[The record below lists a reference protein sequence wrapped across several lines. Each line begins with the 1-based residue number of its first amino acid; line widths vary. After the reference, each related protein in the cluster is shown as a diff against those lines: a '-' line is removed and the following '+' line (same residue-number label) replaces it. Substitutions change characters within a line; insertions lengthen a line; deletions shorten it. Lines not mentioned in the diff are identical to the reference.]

1 MTSHILLWHLLRSA
15 LWNIPAIQK
24 ELKSEATVP
33 TCVHLQL
40 KKQQAN
46 QHRQSLFVPPYHP
59 LLLLL
64 HLLGVTPVLNLALSI
79 LIYYVHYVYFTTII
93 SYCVHL
99 FIMCQYLWTIY
110 CAACFKTLYMN
121 PPATCS
127 FLSFPF
133 VQHFVRFIRV
143 DKCSS
148 DQFIFT
154 AV

>member
-15 LWNIPAIQK
+15 FWNIPAIHK
-24 ELKSEATVP
+24 ELKSKATVP
-33 TCVHLQL
+33 TCVHLQR
-40 KKQQAN
+40 KKQRAN
-46 QHRQSLFVPPYHP
+46 QYRQPLLVPPYHP

-64 HLLGVTPVLNLALSI
+64 HLLGVTPALNLALSI
-79 LIYYVHYVYFTTII
+79 LIYYVHYVYFTII

-99 FIMCQYLWTIY
+99 FIMCQYLWIY

-133 VQHFVRFIRV
+133 VQRFVRFIHV

-148 DQFIFT
+148 DPFIFT